1 MSRIEEMIEVDVPV
15 HSAYNQWTQF
25 EQFPR
30 FMHGVQA
37 VQQVDDT
44 HLHWVTQVDG
54 KTMEWD
60 AELTEQVPD
69 TLVAWRSSNGTTRSG
84 AAHFEALGESRT
96 RIRLE
101 MQSDGVRNANNKAE
115 DPQKQSLQV
124 RQDLERFK
132 LMLEGQGSESGA
144 WRGEIHSGQVTP
156 GAAGEAS
163 QQPGASTTV
172 HTASQSG
179 AQTGGAERDP
189 LSARTMTGAGAA
201 PSAWLPHL
209 TSMWEEPFSMM
220 RRMSEEMDRM
230 VERFIGRAPGFSGP
244 SNLPQWTPA
253 IEVSQQGDT
262 LMISADLPGMA
273 RQDVKIEVRGEKLI
287 IEGQRDDSVSSGD
300 ASGRRSE
307 RRFGRFYRMIALPH
321 GAMAD
326 SAQATMQ
333 NGVLLIQMPVTDM
346 QARGRSLEIGEGA
359 TVPQQA
365 MQGGDIESGTESG
378 TAQGA
383 TSAQGGTQAPPSAL
397 H

>member
-69 TLVAWRSSNGTTRSG
+69 TLVAWRSSNGAARSG
-84 AAHFEALGESRT
+84 AAHFEALGENRM

-101 MQSDGVRNANNKAE
+101 MQSDGVRNASNKVE
-115 DPQKQSLQV
+115 DPQKQSLQI

-132 LMLEGQGSESGA
+132 AMLEGQGSGSGA
-144 WRGEIHSGQVTP
+144 WRGEIHAGQVTP
-156 GAAGEAS
+156 AVGGQTG
-163 QQPGASTTV
+163 QQPGGSTTV

-179 AQTGGAERDP
+179 SQPGGAERDQP
-189 LSARTMTGAGAA
+189 PARAMTATGATT
-201 PSAWLPHL
+201 SAWLPHL
-209 TSMWEEPFSMM
+209 TNMWEEPFSMM

-244 SNLPQWTPA
+244 SNLPQWTPP
-253 IEVSQQGDT
+253 IEVSQLGDT

-273 RQDVKIEVRGEKLI
+273 RQDVRIEIRGDKLI
-287 IEGQRDDSVSSGD
+287 IEGQRDDSSISGD

-321 GAMAD
+321 GAMPD
-326 SAQATMQ
+326 SAHATMQ

-346 QARGRSLEIGEGA
+346 QARGRTLEIGEGVTA
-359 TVPQQA
+359 PQQA
-365 MQGGDIESGTESG
+365 MQDGGAESAT
-378 TAQGA
+378 TPGA
-383 TSAQGGTQAPPSAL
+383 ASAQSGTQAPPLAL